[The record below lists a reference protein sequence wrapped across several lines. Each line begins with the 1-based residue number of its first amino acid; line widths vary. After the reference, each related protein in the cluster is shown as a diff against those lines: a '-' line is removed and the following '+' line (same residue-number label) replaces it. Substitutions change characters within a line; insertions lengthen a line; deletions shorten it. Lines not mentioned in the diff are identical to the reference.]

1 MRLALRGVIGL
12 LLLHP
17 GGSAGGT
24 KASPTFCVV
33 GILPDERDPN
43 EPGPADETYA
53 LRYTLAFESYCW
65 NCVAVKAKRLEAEC
79 PRTCKGVSAV
89 QLGCTAGADDA
100 DFNVDQLVRQLGRAK
115 AQKRLSAL
123 AADPTAK
130 QKAERYFP
138 NGPEA
143 QKAPADEKL
152 DK

>member
-1 MRLALRGVIGL
+1 MRLAPLGVIGL
-12 LLLHP
+12 VLLHP
-17 GGSAGGT
+17 GASEGGA
-24 KASPTFCVV
+24 KAKPTFCVV

-43 EPGPADETYA
+43 DPGPADETYA
-53 LRYTLAFESYCW
+53 MRYTLAFESYCW

-79 PRTCKGVSAV
+79 PKTCRGLSAV
-89 QLGCTAGADDA
+89 ELGCTAGADDA

-138 NGPEA
+138 NGPEEEKA
-143 QKAPADEKL
+143 QPEEEP